1 MAHNEQPDNTVT
13 IIDVARE
20 AGVSYATVSRVINNK
35 DHVRPDKREAVLR
48 AMTRLGYVANQQA
61 RSLAGGRSRVVGVL
75 VQDLGTSYMGAIIRG
90 IDEALDSAQYDL
102 MLYTTHRRKLRESAY
117 VGAITRGLA
126 DGLLLV
132 LPTNADA
139 YLETLQRQ
147 GFPYMLVDHQG
158 DGDYR
163 HSVSAT
169 NYQGGID
176 ATRYLIELGHRRIGH
191 ITGVLSVG
199 AASDRLAGYRAAL
212 EQAGLP
218 ADPTLVVEGSFFQP
232 TGYSGAHALLSLPEP
247 PSAIFAAND
256 DMAFG
261 VIEAA
266 RVRGLRIPE
275 DLSIIGFDDIPQ
287 AASIH
292 PPLTTVRQPLEQM
305 GRIAVETLLRLI
317 DGERDT
323 VTQVVLPTEL
333 IVRNTCCPPAAAPP
347 QSD

>member
-1 MAHNEQPDNTVT
+1 V
-13 IIDVARE
+13 
-20 AGVSYATVSRVINNK
+20 
-35 DHVRPDKREAVLR
+35 
-48 AMTRLGYVANQQA
+48 
-61 RSLAGGRSRVVGVL
+61 
-75 VQDLGTSYMGAIIRG
+75 
-90 IDEALDSAQYDL
+90 DEALDAAQYDL

-126 DGLLLV
+126 DGVLLV

-163 HSVSAT
+163 CSVRAT
-169 NYQGGID
+169 NHQGGFD
-176 ATRYLIELGHRRIGH
+176 ATRYLIDLGHRRVGH
-191 ITGVLSVG
+191 ITGLLSVG
-199 AASDRLAGYRAAL
+199 AATERLAGYHEAL
-212 EQAGLP
+212 ARAGLP
-218 ADPTLVVEGSFFQP
+218 AEPALVIEGNFFQP
-232 TGYSGAHALLSLPEP
+232 TGFAAAQAMLDLPDP
-247 PSAIFAAND
+247 PTAIFAAND

-261 VIEAA
+261 VMEAA

-287 AASIH
+287 ASIVH

-305 GRIAVETLLRLI
+305 GRVAVETLLHLI
-317 DGERDT
+317 DGDPDT

-333 IVRNTCCPPAAAPP
+333 IIRYTCCPPAAAPP
-347 QSD
+347 QGG

>member
-1 MAHNEQPDNTVT
+1 MSRNEQPANPVT

-35 DHVRPDKREAVLR
+35 EHVRPDKREAVLR

-90 IDEALDSAQYDL
+90 IDEALDAAQYDL
-102 MLYTTHRRKLRESAY
+102 MLYTTHRRKMRESAY

-126 DGLLLV
+126 DGVLLV

-158 DGDYR
+158 DVDNR
-163 HSVSAT
+163 HSVIAT
-169 NYQGGID
+169 NYQGGYD
-176 ATRYLIELGHRRIGH
+176 ATRYLIDLGHRRIGH
-191 ITGVLSVG
+191 ITGILSVG
-199 AASDRLAGYRAAL
+199 AAAERLAGYRAAL
-212 EQAGLP
+212 AAAGLP
-218 ADPTLVVEGSFFQP
+218 ADPALVAEGDFFQP
-232 TGYSGAHALLSLPEP
+232 TGFSGAQALLDLADP
-247 PSAIFAAND
+247 PTAIFAAND

-266 RVRGLRIPE
+266 HVRGLRIPE
-275 DLSIIGFDDIPQ
+275 DLSVIGFDDIPH
-287 AASIH
+287 AAFIH

-305 GRIAVETLLRLI
+305 GRVAAETLLHLI
-317 DGERDT
+317 DGDKD
-323 VTQVVLPTEL
+323 VLTQVVLPTEL
-333 IVRNTCCPPAAAPP
+333 MIRNTCCPPAAAPLP
-347 QSD
+347 GG